1 MLTRQRKTALLLSWM
16 LAARKRQSPSKHA
29 FSSRRRFV
37 RTRVAAHRQFTPAT
51 FEKLDSKLTEWEFK
65 RTFRLSRT
73 VFNEVH
79 GRIEHRLQCNETQR
93 KNASGGTV
101 VDTRIKL
108 MIALRYL
115 AGGSYLDLRLLFEV
129 PTPSLY
135 RIVRKVVDA
144 VNDEYFNEDLVFP
157 TSNVALL
164 AQIQAGFDAMT
175 GNVMTGC
182 VGAIDGIVIRIQGPS
197 FAESDGN
204 PRQYYNRKGFFGL
217 VCLAVCDSRKK
228 FTSMSMKCPGSTND
242 NIAWRLSDLGKRAI
256 EGKFAADQFLV
267 GDEAFPC
274 TESMLSPFPGR
285 QLSVM
290 MDAFNFWQSHLRIKI
305 ECAFG
310 ELIGRWGIFWRALRG
325 ALSRH
330 ARIVAACMILHNR
343 CVDHRDPV
351 PTSFELRHPLAR
363 TAIPAALTDAELRN
377 GQQGRRSDRDKSRK
391 RVLCMR
397 QLYHAGGGRKPMV
410 RPAHSKNSRAVV
422 HSDSDS
428 DMDSDS
434 A

>member
-1 MLTRQRKTALLLSWM
+1 MLTRVRKAALLLAWM
-16 LAARKRQSPSKHA
+16 LSARKRQLPSKRT
-29 FSSRRRFV
+29 FSNRRRFV
-37 RTRVAAHRQFTPAT
+37 RTRAPRRTWSPTT
-51 FEKLDSKLTEWEFK
+51 FEEIDCKLNDWEFK

-79 GRIEHRLQCNETQR
+79 DRIAHRLRCNETLR

-108 MIALRYL
+108 MIALRWL
-115 AGGSYLDLRLLFEV
+115 GGGSYLDLRLLYMV

-135 RIVRKVVDA
+135 RIVHNVVDA

-157 TSNVALL
+157 IGNLAKL
-164 AQIQAGFDAMT
+164 AQIQEGFDAMT
-175 GNVMTGC
+175 GGTMEGC
-182 VGAIDGIVIRIQGPS
+182 VGAIDGIVIRIHGPS
-197 FAESDGN
+197 FAESNGN

-242 NIAWRLSDLGKRAI
+242 SIAWRLSDLGTRVISGKLP
-256 EGKFAADQFLV
+256 EGMFLN

-274 TESMLSPFPGR
+274 TESMISPFPGR
-285 QLSVM
+285 VM
-290 MDAFNFWQSHLRIKI
+290 SIAMDAFNYWQSHLRIKI

-330 ARIVAACMILHNR
+330 SRIVAACMILHNR

-351 PTSFELRHPLAR
+351 PSSFPPKHPLAR
-363 TAIPAALTDAELRN
+363 TAIPAALTDAELRDS
-377 GQQGRRSDRDKSRK
+377 QQGRRADLDKSCKRK
-391 RVLCMR
+391 LCMR
-397 QLYHAGGGRKPMV
+397 QLYHKGMG
-410 RPAHSKNSRAVV
+410 RPAHSTHSRACASYAN
-422 HSDSDS
+422 SDSD
-428 DMDSDS
+428 
-434 A
+434 